1 MPKVKLNISRL
12 SIPQRTAKCRQI
24 VTAMTGNPNF
34 PNPNPPLATVTATLN
49 DLDAATNAAQ
59 ASRQET
65 KAKTAD
71 QNNKDDI
78 ASGLMS
84 QLAAHVE
91 SVAGGDEGII
101 LSAGMDTKAAPTAAS
116 DIPDAPANLSATAG
130 DRDGEIHLSWEA
142 VSGAKSYIIE
152 LSADPITATSWA
164 HARVSTRSGQTI
176 DRL

>member
-65 KAKTAD
+65 KA
-71 QNNKDDI
+71 
-78 ASGLMS
+78 
-84 QLAAHVE
+84 
-91 SVAGGDEGII
+91 
-101 LSAGMDTKAAPTAAS
+101 
-116 DIPDAPANLSATAG
+116 
-130 DRDGEIHLSWEA
+130 
-142 VSGAKSYIIE
+142 
-152 LSADPITATSWA
+152 
-164 HARVSTRSGQTI
+164 
-176 DRL
+176 